1 MRVYVLK
8 TPVNAGRAYLPHIRK
23 LAGKRQ
29 LPEILMCLPDGS
41 VKDAMVVSDSE
52 TPGIGKKAALPG
64 YMDKFKGFGSSGKP
78 IPQSREELPK
88 TESDALAGATVTF
101 KAVAAALASGAAFIV
116 EGGADD

>member
-1 MRVYVLK
+1 M
-8 TPVNAGRAYLPHIRK
+8 
-23 LAGKRQ
+23 
-29 LPEILMCLPDGS
+29 
-41 VKDAMVVSDSE
+41 KDAMVVSDSE